1 MSIGQPASDRPQL
14 LQQAVALH
22 QNGNL
27 AAAEQLYLQI
37 LAAEHDHLDALHLLG
52 LLRHQQ
58 GRNSEAL
65 ALIDAAVARKPGWVE
80 ALSNRGTILAKLK
93 RPEESLASYDRAIA
107 VDPDQAELHY
117 GRANALRNLGRH
129 DEAVASY
136 DRALARKPDYAFA
149 HHNRGNALRDLN
161 RPAEALASYEKAVA
175 ADPSYAGAWNGRGV
189 CLQHLGRHD
198 EAIAS
203 YDRALAIAPQFAE
216 AHHNRGLAYLLKG
229 DFAAGWPE
237 CEWRWESSQFVKQDF
252 ACPAWGG
259 SEPLSGKKILLHA
272 EQGLGD
278 TIMFMRYVPRVVA
291 MGARVA
297 LALPPPLIPLFSAI
311 EGVEWMLAP
320 GESMPQPDLHC
331 ALMSLP
337 LAFNTSLATIPAQFP
352 YVAPAPD
359 LVAKWARTLG
369 PTDRLRVGLVW
380 SGNPGHLNDRNRSIA
395 LEKFALIIN
404 QSAVEFIAL
413 QPDVRPHDAEVLQR
427 YAHIRHFGQDF
438 ANGAA
443 IVSLLDLVI
452 SVDTAWAHLAG
463 AMAKPVW
470 IPLPAFPDWRWLLE
484 REDSPWYPT
493 ARLFRQASMGHWD
506 DVIARMA
513 REFALLAAR
522 QTNSTSS

>member
-1 MSIGQPASDRPQL
+1 MITDRPATDLPLL

-27 AAAEQLYLQI
+27 SAAEQLYLRL
-37 LAAEHDHLDALHLLG
+37 LAAEHDHPDALHLLG

-93 RPEESLASYDRAIA
+93 RPRESLASYDGAIA
-107 VDPDQAELHY
+107 VNPDQAELHY
-117 GRANALRNLGRH
+117 GRANALRNVGRN

-136 DRALARKPDYAFA
+136 DRALALKPDYAHA
-149 HHNRGNALRDLN
+149 HHNRANALRDLN
-161 RPAEALASYEKAVA
+161 RHAEALTSYDNAIA
-175 ADPSYAGAWNGRGV
+175 ADANYAGAWNGRGV
-189 CLQHLGRHD
+189 CLQHLGRQG

-203 YDRALAIAPQFAE
+203 YDRAIAIAPQLAE
-216 AHHNRGLAYLLKG
+216 AHHNRGLACLLTG
-229 DFAAGWPE
+229 DFPAGWPE
-237 CEWRWESSQFVKQDF
+237 CEWRWESPQFVKHNF
-252 ACPAWGG
+252 TCPAWQG
-259 SEPLSGKKILLHA
+259 SEPLSGRKILLHA
-272 EQGLGD
+272 EQGFGD
-278 TIMFMRYVPRVVA
+278 TIMFIRYVPRVVA

-297 LALPPPLIPLFSAI
+297 LALPPPLIPLFSGI
-311 EGVEWMLAP
+311 EGVEWILAP
-320 GESMPQPDLHC
+320 GESMPEPDLHC

-337 LAFNTSLATIPAQFP
+337 LAFNTSLATVPAEVP

-359 LVAKWARTLG
+359 LVEKWTRTLG
-369 PTDRLRVGLVW
+369 PAKRLRVGLAW

-395 LEKFALIIN
+395 LEKFAPIVG

-413 QPDVRPHDAEVLQR
+413 QPDVRPHDMEVLR
-427 YAHIRHFGQDF
+427 RHPHIRHFGQDF

-443 IVSLLDLVI
+443 IISLLDLVI

-463 AMAKPVW
+463 AMAKPAW
-470 IPLPAFPDWRWLLE
+470 IPLPALPDWRWLLE

-493 ARLFRQASMGHWD
+493 ARLFRQTSPGRWN

-513 REFALLAAR
+513 RELR
-522 QTNSTSS
+522 SVISDQ